1 LEDDEVLQRLGFPD
15 VGPHR
20 RFVSALAIDALGS
33 GIWMPLSMLYFLHQT
48 SLSLVELGLAMTIA
62 NTVVIPVVP
71 VIGALV
77 DRLGPRVVM
86 QVGNAGAAAAFVLYP
101 FAHSL
106 VAVTVLVFLAT
117 ATRQAFWGA
126 LGPMVTQ
133 ITRPGERELWFGFLQ
148 AMRNA
153 GYGVGG
159 VLAAVAL
166 TVGSGAAYQSVVL
179 GNAASYVVAFVLM
192 LGVAGGGR
200 PVVGGDAGD
209 RARGWWVAFADR
221 GYRTLII
228 VIFCYAMTTMTL
240 NVSMPVYFVES
251 LGLPGW
257 VPGTVFVINT
267 VMIGVGQGLVV
278 RRMTGSA
285 RRRVLQAA
293 VVFTAV
299 SFALLYAADAFG
311 VAAGVAVVLVAAVVY
326 TVGEMTAG
334 PVVAALAAEVP
345 PPEQRGRYMAAAQ
358 LAWSASAA
366 VAPLLYSTLLDRG
379 SLATWGGAVLICL
392 VWAGLVEVLARR
404 VPQVTRPV
412 TNVAEPEPGGARD
425 VGGTPEAPASAERG
439 RFSAPRANE
448 DAADT
453 GHPGRDG

>member
-1 LEDDEVLQRLGFPD
+1 MLQRLGFPD

-33 GIWMPLSMLYFLHQT
+33 GVWMPLSMLYFLHQT

-71 VIGALV
+71 VIGSMV
-77 DRLGPRVVM
+77 DRVGPRIVM
-86 QVGNAGAAAAFVLYP
+86 QVGNAGAAVAFVLYP

-106 VAVTVLVFLAT
+106 LTVTVLVFFAT

-133 ITRPGERELWFGFLQ
+133 ITRAGEREVWFGFLQ

-179 GNAASYVVAFVLM
+179 ANAASYVVAFGLM
-192 LGVAGGGR
+192 LGVAGGRAVAADG
-200 PVVGGDAGD
+200 AGD
-209 RARGWWVAFADR
+209 HSQGWWRAFTDR
-221 GYRTLII
+221 GYRTLIA

-240 NVSMPVYFVES
+240 NVSMPVYFVDS

-267 VMIGVGQGLVV
+267 VLIGVGQGLVV
-278 RRMTGSA
+278 GRMTGRT

-293 VVFTAV
+293 VAFSAM
-299 SFALLYAADAFG
+299 SFAMFYAADALTVTTG
-311 VAAGVAVVLVAAVVY
+311 VVVVLLAAVVY
-326 TVGEMTAG
+326 TLGEMTAG
-334 PVVAALAAEVP
+334 PVVSALSAETP
-345 PPEQRGRYMAAAQ
+345 PPEQRGRYMAASQ
-358 LAWSASAA
+358 LAWSTSAA
-366 VAPLLYSTLLDRG
+366 ISPLLYSALLDRG
-379 SLATWGGAVLICL
+379 ALAA
-392 VWAGLVEVLARR
+392 WAGPMLVCLLWLFLVEVLARR

-412 TNVAEPEPGGARD
+412 TNVAEPEPGALGSTA
-425 VGGTPEAPASAERG
+425 EAPAS
-439 RFSAPRANE
+439 S
-448 DAADT
+448 
-453 GHPGRDG
+453 

>member
-1 LEDDEVLQRLGFPD
+1 MVCAQPGLKLEDDEVLQRLGFPD

-33 GIWMPLSMLYFLHQT
+33 GVWMPLSMLYFLHQT

-71 VIGALV
+71 VIGSMV
-77 DRLGPRVVM
+77 DRFGPRVVM
-86 QVGNAGAAAAFVLYP
+86 QIGNAGAAAAFLLYP

-106 VAVTVLVFLAT
+106 LAVTVLVFFAT

-159 VLAAVAL
+159 VFAAVAL
-166 TVGSGAAYQSVVL
+166 TIGSGAAYQSVVL
-179 GNAASYVVAFVLM
+179 ANAASYVLAFVLM

-200 PVVGGDAGD
+200 PVAGD
-209 RARGWWVAFADR
+209 GTADRAQGWWVAFADR
-221 GYRTLII
+221 GYRTLIA

-240 NVSMPVYFVES
+240 NVSMPVYFVDS

-257 VPGTVFVINT
+257 IPGTVFVINT

-278 RRMTGSA
+278 RRMTGA
-285 RRRVLQAA
+285 TRRRVLHAA
-293 VVFTAV
+293 IAFTVV
-299 SFALLYAADAFG
+299 SFAMFYAADALT
-311 VAAGVAVVLVAAVVY
+311 VATGVVLVLLAAFVY
-326 TVGEMTAG
+326 TLGEMTAG
-334 PVVAALAAEVP
+334 PIVSALAAETP
-345 PPEQRGRYMAAAQ
+345 PPEQRGRYMAASQ
-358 LAWSASAA
+358 LAWSTSAA
-366 VAPLLYSTLLDRG
+366 IAPLLYSALLDRG
-379 SLATWGGAVLICL
+379 SLAAWGGPALICVLWL
-392 VWAGLVEVLARR
+392 VLVAVLARR

-412 TNVAEPEPGGARD
+412 TNVAEPEPGA
-425 VGGTPEAPASAERG
+425 VGSTAEAPTS
-439 RFSAPRANE
+439 S
-448 DAADT
+448 
-453 GHPGRDG
+453 

>member
-48 SLSLVELGLAMTIA
+48 SLSLVQHGLAMTIA

-71 VIGALV
+71 VIGSLV
-77 DRLGPRVVM
+77 DRMGPRIVM
-86 QVGNAGAAAAFVLYP
+86 QIGNAGAAAAFVLYP

-106 VAVTVLVFLAT
+106 VVVTVLVFAAT

-126 LGPMVTQ
+126 LGPMITQ

-166 TVGSGAAYQSVVL
+166 TVGSGTAFQSVVL
-179 GNAASYVVAFVLM
+179 ANAASYVVAFVLM
-192 LGVAGGGR
+192 LGVAGGR
-200 PVVGGDAGD
+200 PVAGDAAGD
-209 RARGWWVAFADR
+209 RARGWWVAFTDR
-221 GYRTLII
+221 GYRTLIA
-228 VIFCYAMTTMTL
+228 VIFCYAMAMMTL
-240 NVSMPVYFVES
+240 NVSMPVYFVAT

-267 VMIGVGQGLVV
+267 VMIGLGQGLVV
-278 RRMTGSA
+278 RRMTGRT

-293 VVFTAV
+293 VAFTAAA
-299 SFALLYAADAFG
+299 FAMFVAADALD
-311 VAAGVAVVLVAAVVY
+311 VTAGVVLVLVAAAVY
-326 TVGEMTAG
+326 TLGELTGG
-334 PVVAALAAEVP
+334 PVVSALSAETP
-345 PPEQRGRYMAAAQ
+345 PPEQRGRYMAASQ
-358 LAWSASAA
+358 LAWSTSAA
-366 VAPLLYSTLLDRG
+366 ISPLFYSALLDRG
-379 SLATWGGAVLICL
+379 AVAAWSGPLAVCLLWLALI
-392 VWAGLVEVLARR
+392 EVLARR
-404 VPQVTRPV
+404 VPQVRRPV
-412 TNVAEPEPGGARD
+412 TNVAEPEPGP
-425 VGGTPEAPASAERG
+425 VGSTAEAPAS
-439 RFSAPRANE
+439 S
-448 DAADT
+448 
-453 GHPGRDG
+453 

>member
-48 SLSLVELGLAMTIA
+48 SLSLVQLGLAMTIA

-71 VIGALV
+71 VIGSLV
-77 DRLGPRVVM
+77 DRMGPRIVM
-86 QVGNAGAAAAFVLYP
+86 QIGNAGAAAAFVLYP

-106 VAVTVLVFLAT
+106 VVVTVLVFAAT

-126 LGPMVTQ
+126 LGPMITQ

-166 TVGSGAAYQSVVL
+166 TVGSGTAFQSVVL
-179 GNAASYVVAFVLM
+179 ANAASYVVAFVLM
-192 LGVAGGGR
+192 LGVAGGR
-200 PVVGGDAGD
+200 PVAGDAAGD
-209 RARGWWVAFADR
+209 RARGWWVAFTDR
-221 GYRTLII
+221 GYRTLIA
-228 VIFCYAMTTMTL
+228 VIFCYAMAMMTL
-240 NVSMPVYFVES
+240 NVSMPVYFVDT

-267 VMIGVGQGLVV
+267 VMIGLGQGLVV
-278 RRMTGSA
+278 RRMTGRT

-293 VVFTAV
+293 VAFTAAA
-299 SFALLYAADAFG
+299 FAMFVAADALD
-311 VAAGVAVVLVAAVVY
+311 VTAGVVLVLVAAAVY
-326 TVGEMTAG
+326 TLGELTGG
-334 PVVAALAAEVP
+334 PVVSALSAETP
-345 PPEQRGRYMAAAQ
+345 PPEQRGRYMAASQ
-358 LAWSASAA
+358 LAWSTSAA
-366 VAPLLYSTLLDRG
+366 ISPLFYLALLDRG
-379 SLATWGGAVLICL
+379 AVAAWSGPLAVCLLWLALI
-392 VWAGLVEVLARR
+392 EVLARR
-404 VPQVTRPV
+404 VPQVRRPV
-412 TNVAEPEPGGARD
+412 TNVAEPEPGP
-425 VGGTPEAPASAERG
+425 VGSTAEAPAS
-439 RFSAPRANE
+439 S
-448 DAADT
+448 
-453 GHPGRDG
+453 

>member
-48 SLSLVELGLAMTIA
+48 SLSLVQLGLAMTIA

-71 VIGALV
+71 VIGSLV
-77 DRLGPRVVM
+77 DRMGPRIVR
-86 QVGNAGAAAAFVLYP
+86 QIGNAGAAAAFVLYP

-106 VAVTVLVFLAT
+106 VVVTVLVFAAT

-126 LGPMVTQ
+126 LGPMITQ

-166 TVGSGAAYQSVVL
+166 TVGSGTAFQSVVL
-179 GNAASYVVAFVLM
+179 ANAASYVVAFVLM
-192 LGVAGGGR
+192 LGVAGGR
-200 PVVGGDAGD
+200 PVAGDAAGD
-209 RARGWWVAFADR
+209 RARGWWVAFTDR
-221 GYRTLII
+221 GYRTLIA
-228 VIFCYAMTTMTL
+228 VIFCYAMAMMTL
-240 NVSMPVYFVES
+240 NVSMPVYFVDT

-267 VMIGVGQGLVV
+267 VMIGLGQGLVV
-278 RRMTGSA
+278 RRMTGRT

-293 VVFTAV
+293 VAFTAAA
-299 SFALLYAADAFG
+299 FAMFVAADALD
-311 VAAGVAVVLVAAVVY
+311 VTAGVVLVLVAAAVY
-326 TVGEMTAG
+326 TLGELTGG
-334 PVVAALAAEVP
+334 PVVSALSAETP
-345 PPEQRGRYMAAAQ
+345 PPEQRGRYMAASQ
-358 LAWSASAA
+358 LAWSTSAA
-366 VAPLLYSTLLDRG
+366 ISPLFYSALLDRG
-379 SLATWGGAVLICL
+379 AVAAWSGPLAVCLLWLALI
-392 VWAGLVEVLARR
+392 EVLARR
-404 VPQVTRPV
+404 VPQVRRPV
-412 TNVAEPEPGGARD
+412 TNVAEPEPGP
-425 VGGTPEAPASAERG
+425 VGSTAEAPAS
-439 RFSAPRANE
+439 S
-448 DAADT
+448 
-453 GHPGRDG
+453 

>member
-1 LEDDEVLQRLGFPD
+1 LEDVEVLQRLGFPD
-15 VGPHR
+15 IGPHR

-33 GIWMPLSMLYFLHQT
+33 GVWMPLSMLYFLHQT

-71 VIGALV
+71 VIGSLV
-77 DRLGPRVVM
+77 DRLGPRTVM

-106 VAVTVLVFLAT
+106 VVVTVLVFAAT

-166 TVGSGAAYQSVVL
+166 TIGSGAAYQSVVL
-179 GNAASYVVAFVLM
+179 ANAASYVLAFVLM
-192 LGVAGGGR
+192 LGVAGGR
-200 PVVGGDAGD
+200 AVATQEGD
-209 RARGWWVAFADR
+209 RARGWWVAYADR
-221 GYRTLII
+221 GYRTLIA

-240 NVSMPVYFVES
+240 NVSMPVYFVDS

-278 RRMTGSA
+278 RRMTGRA
-285 RRRVLQAA
+285 RRRVLHAA
-293 VVFTAV
+293 VAFSAL
-299 SFALLYAADAFG
+299 SFVMFVLADAVTVASG
-311 VAAGVAVVLVAAVVY
+311 VAIVLAAAFVY
-326 TVGEMTAG
+326 TLGEMTAG
-334 PVVAALAAEVP
+334 PVVSALSAETP
-345 PPEQRGRYMAAAQ
+345 PPEQRGRYMAASQ
-358 LAWSASAA
+358 LAWSTSAA
-366 VAPLLYSTLLDRG
+366 VTPLLYSALLDRG
-379 SLATWGGAVLICL
+379 SVAAWGGPLVVCVLWLALI
-392 VWAGLVEVLARR
+392 EVLARR
-404 VPQVTRPV
+404 VPQVRRPV
-412 TNVAEPEPGGARD
+412 TNVAEPAP
-425 VGGTPEAPASAERG
+425 VGTTAEAPAS
-439 RFSAPRANE
+439 S
-448 DAADT
+448 
-453 GHPGRDG
+453 

>member
-1 LEDDEVLQRLGFPD
+1 LEDWQVLQRLGFPD

-33 GIWMPLSMLYFLHQT
+33 GVWMPLSMLYFLHQT

-62 NTVVIPVVP
+62 NTAVIPVVP
-71 VIGALV
+71 VIGSMV
-77 DRLGPRVVM
+77 DRVGPRAVM

-106 VAVTVLVFLAT
+106 VAVTVLVFFAT

-133 ITRPGERELWFGFLQ
+133 ITQPGERELWFGFLQ

-166 TVGSGAAYQSVVL
+166 TIGSGAAFQSVVVA
-179 GNAASYVVAFVLM
+179 NATSYVVAFVLM
-192 LGVAGGGR
+192 LGVAGGRAGAAE
-200 PVVGGDAGD
+200 GSGDQ
-209 RARGWWVAFADR
+209 ARGWWVAYADR
-221 GYRTLII
+221 GYRTLIA
-228 VIFCYAMTTMTL
+228 VIFCYAMVTMTL
-240 NVSMPVYFVES
+240 NITMPVYFVDS

-278 RRMTGSA
+278 RRMTGHA

-293 VVFTAV
+293 VAFSAA
-299 SFALLYAADAFG
+299 SFVMFYAADALTVTTG
-311 VAAGVAVVLVAAVVY
+311 VLVVLVAAFVY
-326 TVGEMTAG
+326 TLGEMTAG
-334 PVVAALAAEVP
+334 PIVSALSAEVP
-345 PPEQRGRYMAAAQ
+345 PPEQRGRYMAASQ
-358 LAWSASAA
+358 LAWSVSAA
-366 VAPLLYSTLLDRG
+366 ITPLLYSALLDRG
-379 SLATWGGAVLICL
+379 SLAAWGGPVAICAL
-392 VWAGLVEVLARR
+392 WLALVEVLARR

-412 TNVAEPEPGGARD
+412 TNLAEPGPAPAAS
-425 VGGTPEAPASAERG
+425 TAEAPAS
-439 RFSAPRANE
+439 S
-448 DAADT
+448 
-453 GHPGRDG
+453 

>member
-1 LEDDEVLQRLGFPD
+1 MLQRLGFPD

-33 GIWMPLSMLYFLHQT
+33 GVWMPLSMLYFLHQT
-48 SLSLVELGLAMTIA
+48 SLSLVQLGLAMTIA
-62 NTVVIPVVP
+62 NTLVIPVVP
-71 VIGALV
+71 LIGSLV
-77 DRLGPRVVM
+77 DRVGPRSVM
-86 QVGNAGAAAAFVLYP
+86 QIGNAGAAGAFVLYP

-106 VAVTVLVFLAT
+106 VAVTVLVFFAT

-166 TVGSGAAYQSVVL
+166 TIGSGAAFQSVVL
-179 GNAASYVVAFVLM
+179 ANAASYVLAFVLM
-192 LGVAGGGR
+192 LGVAGGR
-200 PVVGGDAGD
+200 AVARDDSAV
-209 RARGWWVAFADR
+209 RARGWWVAFTDR
-221 GYRTLII
+221 GYRTLIV

-240 NVSMPVYFVES
+240 NVSMPVYFVDS

-278 RRMTGSA
+278 RRMTGHS
-285 RRRVLQAA
+285 RRRVLHVA
-293 VVFTAV
+293 VAFTAA
-299 SFALLYAADAFG
+299 SFAMFYAADALSVTTG
-311 VAAGVAVVLVAAVVY
+311 ALLVLLAAVVY

-334 PVVAALAAEVP
+334 PIVSALSAEMP
-345 PPEQRGRYMAAAQ
+345 PPDQRGRYMAATQ
-358 LAWSASAA
+358 LAWSTSAA
-366 VAPLLYSTLLDRG
+366 ISPLLYSALLDRG
-379 SLATWGGAVLICL
+379 ALAA
-392 VWAGLVEVLARR
+392 WAGPFAVCVVWLALVQVLARR
-404 VPQVTRPV
+404 VPQVGRPV
-412 TNVAEPEPGGARD
+412 TNVAEPEPGP
-425 VGGTPEAPASAERG
+425 VGSTAEAPST
-439 RFSAPRANE
+439 S
-448 DAADT
+448 
-453 GHPGRDG
+453 